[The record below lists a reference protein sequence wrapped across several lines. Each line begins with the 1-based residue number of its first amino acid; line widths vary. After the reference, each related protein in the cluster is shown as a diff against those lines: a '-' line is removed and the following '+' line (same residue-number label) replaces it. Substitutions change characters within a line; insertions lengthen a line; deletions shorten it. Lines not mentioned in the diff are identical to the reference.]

1 MSAGPNSVSKWM
13 ESNLDSDKKKT
24 VVSGF
29 YFVGNVTPVKYLN
42 VENMMKDVVL

>member
-13 ESNLDSDKKKT
+13 QSKLDSDKKT
-24 VVSGF
+24 VKFGF

-42 VENMMKDVVL
+42 VEDMMKAVVI